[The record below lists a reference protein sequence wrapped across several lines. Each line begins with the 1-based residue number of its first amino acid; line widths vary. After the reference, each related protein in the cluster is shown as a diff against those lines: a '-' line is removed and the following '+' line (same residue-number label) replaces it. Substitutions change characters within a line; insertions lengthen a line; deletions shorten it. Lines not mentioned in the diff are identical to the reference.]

1 MYKQV
6 LQAEEERLPSITEF
20 INGLAEENSWNDHVR
35 DTILLGTEGEQT
47 RMGVVNGLSFAAHS
61 AENVND
67 DVRQMLELLS
77 GKVLMQPYVSGRQM
91 FN

>member
-6 LQAEEERLPSITEF
+6 LQAEEERLPNIADF
-20 INGLAEENSWNDHVR
+20 ISGLADAHRWNDHVR

-67 DVRQMLELLS
+67 DLRQMLELLS
-77 GKVLMQPYVSGRQM
+77 GKLLMQPYVSRRQG